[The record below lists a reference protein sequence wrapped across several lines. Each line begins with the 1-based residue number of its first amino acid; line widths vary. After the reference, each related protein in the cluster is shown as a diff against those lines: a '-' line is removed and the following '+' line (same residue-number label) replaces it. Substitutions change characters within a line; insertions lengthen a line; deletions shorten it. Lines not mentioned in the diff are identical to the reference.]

1 MAPVQQIKMGDIC
14 DGFVETPGDTL
25 RAARGKV
32 YSIITFP
39 LIVMTNP
46 RDAKDERESRDVLL
60 NKEDLMRLALCDN
73 CDFKLP
79 DAKGVGIG
87 LWIAADDKLVRWSK
101 GRVCHVAKDMSIG
114 LVTEEGKEEV
124 ETLCFAR
131 NPWTGTKPAL
141 GFR

>member
-46 RDAKDERESRDVLL
+46 RDAKDERASRDVLL

-73 CDFKLP
+73 CDFKR
-79 DAKGVGIG
+79 G
-87 LWIAADDKLVRWSK
+87 LLRTTSWS
-101 GRVCHVAKDMSIG
+101 GG
-114 LVTEEGKEEV
+114 LRGASVM
-124 ETLCFAR
+124 LR
-131 NPWTGTKPAL
+131 
-141 GFR
+141 RI